1 MWNSCLKLYEFL
13 NALLGCLILK
23 DTKLLQK
30 YMLKKVKIYHNKP
43 LSINTKVLLSFD
55 KTKIKILG

>member
-1 MWNSCLKLYEFL
+1 MWNSFSKLYEFL
-13 NALLGCLILK
+13 NAFLVYLILK